1 MKKSRMIA
9 LLLAVV
15 MALSTLTG
23 CSLFKPTA
31 VSITQ
36 KVMKNVEKVQ
46 SFTGNIKL
54 DYEGPASISGM
65 EVDLTLRA
73 DCDMESSVASGVS
86 HVKGTIGADL
96 PVLGNID
103 LPIESYQQI
112 ENDEPVAYMSMDG
125 NNWIKVKSEKETD
138 GNGTEESSENTAAGP
153 DLKTGLGILQ
163 KIARGEIKAELAEE
177 TEMKGDKEVYRMDV
191 TVSGDLIAEVLK
203 AAEEASDEGTSIPQD
218 LDLTGADANIV
229 FYVYKEEMLPA
240 SIVIDCTALGSV
252 LIREMLKD
260 GEFSASA
267 DKCVITID
275 NLEYNT
281 VDELQIPQ
289 EVISSATDS
298 DDFNLFENASG
309 L

>member
-1 MKKSRMIA
+1 
-9 LLLAVV
+9 
-15 MALSTLTG
+15 
-23 CSLFKPTA
+23 
-31 VSITQ
+31 
-36 KVMKNVEKVQ
+36 
-46 SFTGNIKL
+46 
-54 DYEGPASISGM
+54 
-65 EVDLTLRA
+65 
-73 DCDMESSVASGVS
+73 
-86 HVKGTIGADL
+86 
-96 PVLGNID
+96 
-103 LPIESYQQI
+103 
-112 ENDEPVAYMSMDG
+112 
-125 NNWIKVKSEKETD
+125 
-138 GNGTEESSENTAAGP
+138 
-153 DLKTGLGILQ
+153 
-163 KIARGEIKAELAEE
+163 
-177 TEMKGDKEVYRMDV
+177 MKGDKEVYRMDV